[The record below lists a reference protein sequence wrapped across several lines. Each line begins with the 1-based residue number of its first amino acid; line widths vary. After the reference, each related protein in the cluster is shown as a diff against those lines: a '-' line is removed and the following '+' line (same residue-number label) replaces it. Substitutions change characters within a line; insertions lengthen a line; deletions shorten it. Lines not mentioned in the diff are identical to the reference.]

1 MPPDDAEAARFAILL
16 GRLNRLDRL
25 SPADMDE
32 VDRLIA
38 RITRVMHSLSPPKE
52 ARNRTIRLLGD
63 GGLMALGLLG
73 PITGGVTFA
82 IAAAGLIDFLNL
94 LRRDSD
100 INNLDSSARNEL
112 QLLIQEIKRLEVANR
127 EGP

>member
-1 MPPDDAEAARFAILL
+1 
-16 GRLNRLDRL
+16 
-25 SPADMDE
+25 MDE